1 MNRRLRVF
9 GRLNILA
16 MLCAMPLAA
25 STSRIYVTNHAGT
38 TIQVIDPAT
47 NKVVQEIK
55 DIEAPEGV
63 SFSPDGSRVYLTQIP
78 EDVLTVLDRKSGK
91 LIKKVPLS
99 GIANDV
105 IATKDGKLILVCI
118 HTSTGWLDVIDASSL
133 EKVKSIPSSKGL
145 HDIVLTPDN
154 KFAIA
159 SSEGGKTIA
168 VFDLTSQ
175 TLAWE
180 MEFDMGTQVM
190 AVEPNPDGSAHRIF
204 LTLNRLRGFAVV
216 DFATRKEIQRITFPD
231 DEPTLVPS
239 GSPSHGLGMAPDGK
253 TLWVG
258 SRTYDCVFVYS
269 LPDLKLM
276 GRVHLPQVV
285 PPGHEAL
292 SGAPFWVVFTGDS
305 KFAYVSSAADRSV
318 SAIDVK
324 TLKMIT
330 RIQVGEEPGR
340 MTTLVLP

>member
-1 MNRRLRVF
+1 MYRRLGGF
-9 GRLNILA
+9 GQLIIFVA
-16 MLCAMPLAA
+16 LCAMPLTA

-38 TIQVIDPAT
+38 TIQVIDPVT
-47 NKVVQEIK
+47 NKIVQEIK

-63 SFSPDGSRVYLTQIP
+63 NFSPDGSRVYITQIP

-118 HTSTGWLDVIDASSL
+118 HTSPGFLDVIDATSL
-133 EKVKSIPSSKGL
+133 EKIKSIPSSKGL

-180 MEFDMGTQVM
+180 MDFDMGTQVM
-190 AVEPNPDGSAHRIF
+190 AVEPNADGSARRIF

-216 DFATRKEIQRITFPD
+216 DFATRKETQRITFPD

-258 SRTYDCVFVYS
+258 SRTYDAVFIYS

-285 PPGHEAL
+285 PPGHEAM

-318 SAIDVK
+318 SAIDMK
-324 TLKMIT
+324 TLRAIA